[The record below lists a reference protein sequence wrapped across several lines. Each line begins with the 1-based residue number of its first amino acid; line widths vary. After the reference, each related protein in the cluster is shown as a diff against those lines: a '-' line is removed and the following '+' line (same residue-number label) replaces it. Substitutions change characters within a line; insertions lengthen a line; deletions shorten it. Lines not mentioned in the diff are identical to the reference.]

1 MRHSSHGPGP
11 SELERARMKRVLQG
25 LPESKK
31 GSETFSESIYSELR
45 AMRSEVTALRE
56 QLNGRG
62 ASATDEILS
71 RAQAA
76 ELLGVCIE
84 SVSKLVRDSGL
95 PCRRV
100 GGNRYRFLKSE
111 VLSWLAARAPQTEG

>member
-1 MRHSSHGPGP
+1 MRHSSHSQAP
-11 SELERARMKRVLQG
+11 SELERARMKRMLQG
-25 LPESKK
+25 LPEAKK
-31 GSETFSESIYSELR
+31 GSETFSEELYSELR

-62 ASATDEILS
+62 AATDEILS

-76 ELLGVCIE
+76 ELLGVCID
-84 SVSKLVRDSGL
+84 SVSKLVRDAGL

-100 GGNRYRFLKSE
+100 GGHRYRFLKSE
-111 VLSWLAARAPQTEG
+111 VLSWLAARAPATEG